1 MDVAAV
7 STGKSHR
14 RREMVIEPSIGLAIA
29 NPQEPN
35 AGHLKGVVCATQGLQ
50 HRQARWM
57 CLATVEGVFLHSI

>member
-50 HRQARWM
+50 HR
-57 CLATVEGVFLHSI
+57 